1 MTNTSWAWGGRCWPI
16 GIFCL
21 LALLAA
27 CSVDDSVDIPPTS
40 GAIPELP
47 THEYTAEDGV
57 PSGDVLGI
65 LHVDGG
71 CVTLSL
77 EQETYLLIWP
87 AGYVLEGQRILNE
100 VGQLVGESGTEI
112 RLGGGEAGG
121 FEVPANVPDC
131 GETGYWF
138 VVPLG

>member
-1 MTNTSWAWGGRCWPI
+1 MTNTSWTGGRRWQI
-16 GIFCL
+16 GVFCL
-21 LALLAA
+21 FALLAA

-47 THEYTAEDGV
+47 THEYTAEEGV
-57 PSGDVLGI
+57 PSGDVFGT
-65 LHVDGG
+65 LHVEGG
-71 CVTLSL
+71 CATLSVGP
-77 EQETYLLIWP
+77 ETYLLIWP
-87 AGYVLEGQRILNE
+87 SGYVLEDQRILNE
-100 VGQLVGESGTEI
+100 AGQLVGEDGTET

-121 FEVPANVPDC
+121 FEVPDDVPDC